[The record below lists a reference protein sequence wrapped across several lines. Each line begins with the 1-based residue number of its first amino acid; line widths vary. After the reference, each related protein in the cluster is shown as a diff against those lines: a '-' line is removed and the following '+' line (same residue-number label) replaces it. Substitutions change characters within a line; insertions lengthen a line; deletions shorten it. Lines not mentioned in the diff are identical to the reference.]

1 MRKFI
6 PEPVDIDVADSAN
19 YFCDIFKATAKAKY
33 EEPEA
38 QVYDLMIVLDDLEG
52 LSEKYDQDFESRK
65 AVREGLKTCWQN
77 LPEDPNVKMAIR
89 PRIMISAAQF
99 DAVLPKLDR

>member
-6 PEPVDIDVADSAN
+6 PVSVDIDVKDSAK
-19 YFCDIFKATAKAKY
+19 YYCDIFKATALAIY
-33 EEPEA
+33 EKPEA
-38 QVYDLMIVLDDLEG
+38 QVSDLLIVLDDLEG

-99 DAVLPKLDR
+99 DAILPKLDR